1 MRQALAILL
10 ITVLAA
16 PCSAGPKRHSVK
28 EQVVT
33 IARDAAVEVRFTD
46 GSKQKGRLGSV
57 SDSGFELQTERNG
70 AITTEQVAFERVK
83 SVKGLRHEST
93 GRSIGR
99 TVLITGIVV
108 GTVFGVMALVLALVL
123 AGD

>member
-10 ITVLAA
+10 ITVLTA
-16 PCSAGPKRHSVK
+16 PCSAELRGRSVK

-46 GSKQKGRLGSV
+46 GSKQKGRLGAV
-57 SDSGFELQTERNG
+57 SDSGFELQTERKG
-70 AITTEQVAFERVK
+70 AITTEQVTFERVK

-108 GTVFGVMALVLALVL
+108 GTVFGVIALVLALVL